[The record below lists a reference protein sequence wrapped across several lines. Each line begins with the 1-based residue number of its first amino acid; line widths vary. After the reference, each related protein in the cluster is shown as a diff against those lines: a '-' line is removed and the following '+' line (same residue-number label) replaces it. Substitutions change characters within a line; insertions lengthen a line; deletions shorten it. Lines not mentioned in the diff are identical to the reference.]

1 MVGYFLQQQQQQQ
14 QSQQQQQQ
22 QQQQQRTHED
32 IYAPSNKRWSSLSD
46 NNVLNSVTHVSDLEK
61 KFHTLAMADPNP
73 GELFP
78 LPRPPS
84 LFLATLH
91 LVYSSQFPPPHLSL

>member
-1 MVGYFLQQQQQQQ
+1 MVGYFLQQQQQ
-14 QSQQQQQQ
+14 SQQQQQ

-32 IYAPSNKRWSSLSD
+32 IYATGTKRWSSLSD

-73 GELFP
+73 GTT
-78 LPRPPS
+78 
-84 LFLATLH
+84 FLL
-91 LVYSSQFPPPHLSL
+91 